1 MSAREAESE
10 ARNASPPRPASSAGS
25 GEAGKPAQRI
35 APGDREGAHHWS
47 RYLRPFWD
55 RAYRENVTGLAGMV
69 AYNLLFALF
78 PFALL
83 ILFVVGQVLESSEAQ
98 MNILLDLQR
107 LFPATEE
114 ATLER
119 ILDRIRD
126 SSTTIGVAA
135 AVGALWVGTSFWGAM
150 DTAFCRIYHV
160 ECRGWVE
167 QKRWAIGML
176 VVSVLFLAATVAL
189 PTLEGLLI
197 SSAADLP
204 FELGTIGGLESLIL
218 LAVALAV
225 TFLLACAIYW
235 LVPKGHLPWRA
246 VWPGA
251 LFLTVTSGLA
261 NFAFPI
267 YLREI
272 SGINEFG
279 GAIGFLVIALI
290 WFYLLSLALLAGAV
304 INALR
309 YELHDTGTLEEV
321 EAGCGEAG

>member
-1 MSAREAESE
+1 MSPASLGSRARATNGE
-10 ARNASPPRPASSAGS
+10 RPRP
-25 GEAGKPAQRI
+25 
-35 APGDREGAHHWS
+35 WS
-47 RYLRPFWD
+47 RYLRAFWD

-83 ILFVVGQVLESSEAQ
+83 ILFVVGQVLESSDAQ
-98 MNILLDLQR
+98 MSILLDLQR
-107 LFPATEE
+107 LFPATEQ

-119 ILDRIRD
+119 ILDRIRE

-135 AVGALWVGTSFWGAM
+135 VIGALWVGTSFWGAM

-160 ECRGWVE
+160 QCRGWVE
-167 QKRWAIGML
+167 QKRWAVGML
-176 VVSVLFLAATVAL
+176 VVSVLFLAATIAL
-189 PTLEGLLI
+189 PALEGLLI
-197 SSAADLP
+197 SSAEDLP
-204 FELGTIGGLESLIL
+204 LLPGIGGVENLIL
-218 LAVALAV
+218 LAVALAI

-235 LVPKGHLPWRA
+235 LVPKGHLPWRG
-246 VWPGA
+246 VWPGG
-251 LFLTVTSGLA
+251 LFLTVTAGLA
-261 NFAFPI
+261 NFVFPI

-309 YELHDTGTLEEV
+309 FELHDTGTLGEV
-321 EAGCGEAG
+321 D

>member
-1 MSAREAESE
+1 MSPASLGSRARATDSE
-10 ARNASPPRPASSAGS
+10 RPRP
-25 GEAGKPAQRI
+25 
-35 APGDREGAHHWS
+35 WS
-47 RYLRPFWD
+47 RYLRAFWD

-83 ILFVVGQVLESSEAQ
+83 ILFVVGQVLESSDAQ
-98 MNILLDLQR
+98 MSILLDLQR
-107 LFPATEE
+107 LFPATEQ

-119 ILDRIRD
+119 ILDRIRE

-135 AVGALWVGTSFWGAM
+135 VIGALWVGTSFWGAM

-160 ECRGWVE
+160 QCRGWVE
-167 QKRWAIGML
+167 QKRWAVGML
-176 VVSVLFLAATVAL
+176 VVSVLFLAATIAL
-189 PTLEGLLI
+189 PALEGLLI
-197 SSAADLP
+197 SSAEDLP
-204 FELGTIGGLESLIL
+204 LLPAIGGVENLIL
-218 LAVALAV
+218 LAVALAI

-235 LVPKGHLPWRA
+235 LVPKGHLPWRG
-246 VWPGA
+246 VWPGG
-251 LFLTVTSGLA
+251 LFLTVTAGLA
-261 NFAFPI
+261 NFVFPI

-309 YELHDTGTLEEV
+309 FELHDTGALAEV
-321 EAGCGEAG
+321 K

>member
-1 MSAREAESE
+1 MSPASLGSRARATDSE
-10 ARNASPPRPASSAGS
+10 RPRP
-25 GEAGKPAQRI
+25 
-35 APGDREGAHHWS
+35 WS
-47 RYLRPFWD
+47 RYLRAFWD

-83 ILFVVGQVLESSEAQ
+83 ILFVVGQVLESSDAQ
-98 MNILLDLQR
+98 MSILLDLQR
-107 LFPATEE
+107 LFPATEQ

-119 ILDRIRD
+119 ILDRIRE

-135 AVGALWVGTSFWGAM
+135 VIGALWVGTSFWGAM

-160 ECRGWVE
+160 QCRGWVE
-167 QKRWAIGML
+167 QKRWAVGML
-176 VVSVLFLAATVAL
+176 VVSVLFLAATIAL
-189 PTLEGLLI
+189 PALEGLLI
-197 SSAADLP
+197 SSAEDLP
-204 FELGTIGGLESLIL
+204 LLPGIGGVENLIL
-218 LAVALAV
+218 LAVALAI

-235 LVPKGHLPWRA
+235 LVPKGHLPWRG
-246 VWPGA
+246 VWPGG
-251 LFLTVTSGLA
+251 LFLTVTAGLA
-261 NFAFPI
+261 NFVFPI

-309 YELHDTGTLEEV
+309 FELHDTGALAEV
-321 EAGCGEAG
+321 K

>member
-1 MSAREAESE
+1 MT
-10 ARNASPPRPASSAGS
+10 ASRVGPRPPAG
-25 GEAGKPAQRI
+25 EKPWVRQPW
-35 APGDREGAHHWS
+35 AP
-47 RYLRPFWD
+47 YLRAFWD

-83 ILFVVGQVLESSEAQ
+83 ILFVVGQVLQSSDAESS
-98 MNILLDLQR
+98 ILLDLQR
-107 LFPATEE
+107 LFPAAEQ

-119 ILDRIRD
+119 ILDRIRE

-135 AVGALWVGTSFWGAM
+135 AIGALWVGTSFWGAM

-176 VVSVLFLAATVAL
+176 VVSVLFLAATIAL
-189 PTLEGLLI
+189 PALEGLLI
-197 SSAADLP
+197 SSADDLP
-204 FELGTIGGLESLIL
+204 LLPGIGGVENVLL
-218 LAVALAV
+218 LALALAI

-235 LVPKGHLPWRA
+235 LVPKGRLPWRG

-251 LFLTVTSGLA
+251 LFLTVTAGLA
-261 NFAFPI
+261 NFVFPI

-290 WFYLLSLALLAGAV
+290 WFYLLSLVLLAGAV

-309 YELHDTGTLEEV
+309 YELHDTGALTEV
-321 EAGCGEAG
+321 QPETQP